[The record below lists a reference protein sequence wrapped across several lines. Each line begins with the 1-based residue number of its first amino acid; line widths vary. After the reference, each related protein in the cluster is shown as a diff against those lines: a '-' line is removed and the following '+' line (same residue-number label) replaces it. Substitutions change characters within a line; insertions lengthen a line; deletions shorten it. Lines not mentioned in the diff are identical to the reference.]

1 MKVANEVNE
10 NFKNLSTA
18 LKVTKTNTLNIQQN
32 KSLKNY
38 NTFGISVNAKR
49 FISVDSVYQLQQ
61 LLKVEKELFL
71 ISGGSNM
78 LLTKDIEKLVVH
90 IDIKGISIDR
100 EDNNDIYITVNA
112 GENWHEFV
120 LWCVSNNY
128 GGIENLS
135 LIPGNVGT
143 CPIQNIGAY
152 GVEVKD
158 TITKVEALNIETG
171 KLVQFSN
178 EDCKFGYR
186 NSIFKNEEKGKYIIT
201 SVNFKLTKSNHN
213 TNISYGAIKTELT
226 SKEIKKPTLKDISDA
241 VITIRKSK
249 LPDPKE
255 IGNSGSFFKNPV
267 IATSQFLELQKKHP
281 KIPSYK
287 ISDSEIK
294 VPAGWL
300 IEQAGFKGK
309 RFGDFGVHEKQ
320 ALVLVNYGN
329 ASGKEV
335 YQLAEKIKESILNK
349 FGISLEIEVN
359 IIQ

>member
-1 MKVANEVNE
+1 MK
-10 NFKNLSTA
+10 
-18 LKVTKTNTLNIQQN
+18 IQQN
-32 KSLKNY
+32 ISLKNY

-49 FISVDSVYQLQQ
+49 FISVTSVYELQQ
-61 LLKVEKELFL
+61 LLKVEKDIFL

-90 IDIKGISIDR
+90 IDFKGISIDR
-100 EDNNDIYITVNA
+100 EDENNVYLTVNA

-120 LWCVSNNY
+120 LWCIENNY

-158 TITKVEALNIETG
+158 VITKVEGLEIETG
-171 KLVQFSN
+171 KLVSFSN
-178 EDCKFGYR
+178 ETCNFGYR
-186 NSIFKNEEKGKYIIT
+186 NSIFKNSHKGKVILT
-201 SVNFKLTKSNHN
+201 SVAFKLTKKNHN
-213 TNISYGAIKTELT
+213 LNTSYGAIETELA
-226 SKEIKKPTLKDISDA
+226 SKNITNASLKDVSSA
-241 VITIRKSK
+241 VIAIRKSK

-267 IATSQFLELQKKHP
+267 ISKDQFLELQKENP
-281 KIPSYK
+281 SIPNYPV
-287 ISDSEIK
+287 SDTEIK

-300 IEQAGFKGK
+300 VEQSGFKGK
-309 RFGDFGVHEKQ
+309 RFGDAGIHEKQ

-329 ASGKEV
+329 ASGKEI
-335 YQLAEKIKESILNK
+335 YLLAQKIQEKVFKN

-359 IIQ
+359 IIT